1 MAPYTYKGGEAPR
14 GVVDV
19 VVDSSVTRIRDY
31 AFHGKSSLA
40 TIQIPQSITSIGN
53 YAFYGCSSLATIQIP
68 QS

>member
-19 VVDSSVTRIRDY
+19 VVDSSVT
-31 AFHGKSSLA
+31 
-40 TIQIPQSITSIGN
+40 SIGDD
-53 YAFYGCSSLATIQIP
+53 AFRGCSSLATIEIP